1 MPQAT
6 ERAALEQRVLRRS
19 IAVTVAIAA
28 LGIVL
33 GLLSGSL
40 SIVFDGMFSLIDAAM
55 SLLALF
61 VARLVTRDGSPRFQ
75 FGYWHV
81 EPMVLAFNGG
91 VLMLLCCYAF
101 INAVGGILEGGRPL
115 ALDWAIGY
123 AAVVGAVCFAMFL
136 WERSANRRIGS
147 DFVRLDTQSW
157 LMSALVTSALLVAFA
172 AAWALQGTAST
183 WAIPYADPVVL
194 AVLAL
199 CLVPVPIRTVR
210 RALSEIFLVTPGD
223 LDRRVHEVMDGVVAR
238 HGFAGYTSYVAKVGR
253 ARFIEVHV
261 VVPADWRLDGIARL
275 DAVRAE
281 IGRALGTESPDRWLT
296 VAFTANPAWT

>member
-1 MPQAT
+1 M
-6 ERAALEQRVLRRS
+6 ERARREQEVLRRS
-19 IAVTVAIAA
+19 IAMTGVVSA

-55 SLLALF
+55 SVLALF

-75 FGYWHV
+75 YGYWHV

-91 VLMLLCCYAF
+91 VLMLLCAYAF
-101 INAVGGILEGGRPL
+101 INAVGGILDGGREL
-115 ALDWAIGY
+115 ALDWALGY
-123 AAVVGAVCFAMFL
+123 AAVVGTICFAMFFY
-136 WERSANRRIGS
+136 ERHANRRIGS

-157 LMSALVTSALLVAFA
+157 LMSALITSALLLAFA
-172 AAWALQGTAST
+172 AAWALRDTRFAHLTA
-183 WAIPYADPVVL
+183 YADPAVL

-199 CLVPVPIRTVR
+199 CLIPVPVRTVR
-210 RALSEIFLVTPGD
+210 RALAEIFLVTPED

-261 VVPADWRLDGIARL
+261 VVPADWPLDGIARL
-275 DAVRAE
+275 DAVRSE